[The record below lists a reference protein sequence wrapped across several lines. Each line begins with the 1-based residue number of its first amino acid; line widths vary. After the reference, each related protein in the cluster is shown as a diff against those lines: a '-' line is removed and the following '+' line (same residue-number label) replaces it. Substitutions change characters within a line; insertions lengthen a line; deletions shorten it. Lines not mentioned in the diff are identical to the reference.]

1 MSPLYTWT
9 ETDRNGL
16 ELTEMDRT
24 HARARAGGETD
35 RGTGLQVV
43 RTALKGP
50 GLSDVEDETVQR
62 AAARTEINK

>member
-1 MSPLYTWT
+1 MEQNGTKW
-9 ETDRNGL
+9 DNMGRN
-16 ELTEMDRT
+16 T
-24 HARARAGGETD
+24 GGGGGD